1 MQSGRLS
8 RKLLSTLLIL
18 LMIGVVLTPLSASAA
33 DSDGDTVDD
42 SLDDCPHAAG
52 TSTIDKTGCPD
63 RDGDGYSDTYDGWTS
78 NNPNFGIDQQLTGG
92 SHYSVDHNS
101 DGSLLA
107 TAAGTQIRIFDTS
120 THTNVRSSAQ
130 LVGGNNA
137 YITSIDWSP
146 DDAYIAATL
155 SDDTATILHASNL
168 TIVHEDITHTG
179 SSRTFSDV
187 AFFPNSTSI
196 AVVDEAS
203 GGWGGGTCTGCAV
216 MLIDVATG
224 SIWREVKPAGNSG
237 SYSSVAFSED
247 GSRMAVGG
255 DGNAYLINT
264 SAWTTVRAM
273 NPGSGANVHSIDIS
287 PDGNTIA
294 MCTGYDNGV
303 SQLRAFRTSD
313 GASILSKTGTS
324 SCYGVDVSPD
334 SNQVAY
340 AIGYYGSDGGRSVI
354 YEIQSGTLIDTM
366 TVARG
371 NNACTQNGGQNPCGN
386 VNSAS
391 WHPDGFHI
399 ALAVSRNY
407 NGLYF
412 MFADLDPDNDGY
424 NSTDQGDGI
433 VDAFPDD
440 GTQWDDT
447 DNDGYGD
454 NPAPAFQPDAC
465 ITTWGNSTEDRFGCP
480 DADGDG
486 WSDDNDW
493 APSNKEQWVDA
504 DNDGYGD
511 NYLYEIASNQL
522 HINQRGDAF
531 PNDATQW
538 NDTDGDGYGD
548 NYEDVSWNEYRA
560 PEWPGEIIVGA
571 QNIDVFPLDRTQ
583 WRDTDGDWVGDEQMS
598 DRADGCPTVWGN
610 STYDRL
616 GCIDTDGDGYSDPD
630 AGWPTRTD
638 CYGADAFPNDPTQWC
653 DEDNDGYGSNPDGN
667 NPDDCPNQ
675 AGPSTEDQYGCPD
688 RDGDG
693 YSNTGDPFPDDGTQW
708 EDSDG
713 DNYGDNPDGNNP
725 DFFPNDA
732 SQWRDSD
739 GDGYGDN
746 PGGTN
751 GDRFPTDPTQWSD
764 ADNDGYGDNF
774 VDTDGDGVSEGN
786 SDVCPQTYGESNSAA
801 SRGCPDSDGDG
812 FTDPEDAFPNQPLQ
826 WADQDGDGFGDNVQF
841 TDGDECIDVYGKSTE
856 NGVQGCPD
864 SDGDGHADPFGDF
877 VAKPD
882 CTGADAFPNDPLQ
895 WCDKDG
901 DGVGDNYVFTNIT
914 VPDEENTGLMIEL
927 CEQIGDAF
935 PNDATQWADM
945 DCDGRGDNSTG
956 IAPDA
961 FPLRKTQ
968 QDDNDG
974 DGYGNNFTNG
984 AYQPDECRNEYGTST
999 IDRFGCPDSDN
1010 DGMSDLNDPCKWDPA
1025 VSVGIPGQVT
1035 CSITE
1040 DPNKADEEETV
1051 AEVEAKSSNVM
1062 LYAMGGIIA
1071 FMLAAILVAMLARQ
1085 ASRNKMMR
1093 ERAIERKAEEQLM
1106 DEEERRQQWI
1116 DYYVANGEFD
1126 KARELGW
1133 VDPASLPAWKQHEIQ
1148 QQEALQASIPT
1159 MLDLD

>member
-1 MQSGRLS
+1 MQSDKSIRKSLS
-8 RKLLSTLLIL
+8 ALLIL
-18 LMIGVVLTPLSASAA
+18 LMLGVVLTPLSASAA

-155 SDDTATILHASNL
+155 SDDTATILHASNM

-196 AVVDEAS
+196 AVVDESS

-224 SIWREVKPAGNSG
+224 TIWQEVKPAGNSG
-237 SYSSVAFSED
+237 SYSSVAFSQD

-264 SAWTTVRAM
+264 SSWATIRAM
-273 NPGSGANVHSIDIS
+273 NPGSGANVNSIDIS

-294 MCTGYDNGV
+294 MCTAFDNGV

-340 AIGYYGSDGGRSVI
+340 TIGYYGSDGGRSVI
-354 YEIQSGTLIDTM
+354 YEMQSGTLIDTM

-399 ALAVSRNY
+399 ALAVSRNFD
-407 NGLYF
+407 GLYF

-511 NYLYEIASNQL
+511 NYLYELASNQL
-522 HINQRGDAF
+522 HVNQRGDAF

-548 NYEDVSWNEYRA
+548 NYEDASWNQYRA
-560 PEWPGEIIVGA
+560 PVWPGEIIVGA

-598 DRADGCPTVWGN
+598 DRPDGCPAVWGN

-630 AGWPTRTD
+630 AGWAARTD

-653 DEDNDGYGSNPDGN
+653 DEDNDGFGSNPDGN
-667 NPDDCPNQ
+667 NADDCPNQ
-675 AGPSTEDQYGCPD
+675 AGTSTEDQDGCAD

-713 DNYGDNPDGNNP
+713 DNYGDNLDGNNP
-725 DFFPNDA
+725 DYFPNDG

-746 PGGTN
+746 PGGNN
-751 GDRFPTDPTQWSD
+751 GDRFPNDPLQWAD

-774 VDTDGDGVSEGN
+774 VDTDGDGISEGI
-786 SDVCPQTYGESNSAA
+786 SDVCPMTYGESNSAA

-812 FTDPEDAFPNQPLQ
+812 YTDPEDAFPDQPLQ

-864 SDGDGHADPFGDF
+864 FDGDGHADPFGDF

-882 CTGADAFPNDPLQ
+882 CTGADAFPDDPLQ

-901 DGVGDNYVFTNIT
+901 DGIGDNYQVTNKT
-914 VPDEENTGLMIEL
+914 VIDEDNPGLMIEL
-927 CEQIGDAF
+927 CDQIGDAF
-935 PNDATQWADM
+935 PNDATQWSDM
-945 DCDGRGDNSTG
+945 DCDGRGDNNTG

-984 AYQPDECRNEYGTST
+984 AYQPDECRNEFGTST

-1010 DGMSDLNDPCKWDPA
+1010 DGMSNLNDPCPWDPDI
-1025 VSVGIPGQVT
+1025 STGIPGQVS
-1035 CSITE
+1035 CAITE
-1040 DPNKADEEETV
+1040 DPNKANEEETL
-1051 AEVEAKSSNVM
+1051 EVETKSSNVM

-1085 ASRNKMMR
+1085 ASRNRMMR

-1116 DYYVANGEFD
+1116 DYYVANGDFD

-1133 VDPASLPAWKQHEIQ
+1133 TDPASLPAWKQHEIQ